1 MSNHERQQAEKED
14 VLSLQQLSEIHGG
27 GARVAAMAWSTSS
40 YQCGGVT
47 TNEWSTWSNGCKGG
61 EIKVS

>member
-1 MSNHERQQAEKED
+1 MSNHEKQQAEKED

-27 GARVAAMAWSTSS
+27 TKAMSWSTESNK
-40 YQCGGVT
+40 CGTVT

-61 EIKVS
+61 QKVFI

>member
-14 VLSLQQLSEIHGG
+14 VLSLQQLGEIHGG
-27 GARVAAMAWSTSS
+27 AIAMAWSTSS